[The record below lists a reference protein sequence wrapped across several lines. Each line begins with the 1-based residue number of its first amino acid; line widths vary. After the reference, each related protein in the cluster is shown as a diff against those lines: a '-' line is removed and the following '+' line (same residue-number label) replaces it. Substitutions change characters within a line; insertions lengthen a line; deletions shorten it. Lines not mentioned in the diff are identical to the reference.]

1 MKGSE
6 AQMKSLLSVAGLI
19 LIYMIFALSSCVAQQ
34 QETKAPAAKPA
45 ATAEAKPAPAAEKA
59 TPPPAKAEAKTET
72 KAETK
77 GEAKAEAKAKAE
89 KAKGDV
95 GLLDTEKNY
104 LILVTKEGKLITL
117 DFDQKTK
124 ATMIEEK
131 PAKMA
136 DVGLGSAADVE
147 YVTQGEKKVVTKME
161 FKPAKGGD

>member
-1 MKGSE
+1 
-6 AQMKSLLSVAGLI
+6 MKSLLSAGGLII
-19 LIYMIFALSSCVAQQ
+19 LIYTIFALSSCTAQQ
-34 QETKAPAAKPA
+34 EQAKAPPAKPA
-45 ATAEAKPAPAAEKA
+45 ATAEAKPAPTAQKA
-59 TPPPAKAEAKTET
+59 PAPAKAET

-77 GEAKAEAKAKAE
+77 AEAKAETKTEAKAKAE

-124 ATMIEEK
+124 ATMLESK

-136 DVGLGSAADVE
+136 DIGLGSSADVE
-147 YVTQGEKKVVTKME
+147 YVTKGDKKIVTNME